1 MVNTFT
7 LPLFPSKP
15 YPRFWGASHPDLE
28 IRGRLG
34 LKKKFFRSFGPQF
47 GLKMGVGRG
56 QTGPWIRHCRLQNRS
71 SISIIGT

>member
-15 YPRFWGASHPDLE
+15 YPRFWGASHLDPE

-34 LKKKFFRSFGPQF
+34 LKKVFFGPSDLSLV
-47 GLKMGVGRG
+47 LKWGWGGGRPGPGYATAGYRIGVVF
-56 QTGPWIRHCRLQNRS
+56 QL
-71 SISIIGT
+71 

>member
-15 YPRFWGASHPDLE
+15 YPRFWGASHPDPE

-34 LKKKFFRSFGPQF
+34 LKKIFFLSFGPQS
-47 GLKMGVGRG
+47 GGGAGADRALD
-56 QTGPWIRHCRLQNRS
+56 TPLQA
-71 SISIIGT
+71 TE

>member
-7 LPLFPSKP
+7 LPLFLSKP

-47 GLKMGVGRG
+47 GLKMGWGGGRP
-56 QTGPWIRHCRLQNRS
+56 GPGYATAGYR
-71 SISIIGT
+71 IGVVFQL